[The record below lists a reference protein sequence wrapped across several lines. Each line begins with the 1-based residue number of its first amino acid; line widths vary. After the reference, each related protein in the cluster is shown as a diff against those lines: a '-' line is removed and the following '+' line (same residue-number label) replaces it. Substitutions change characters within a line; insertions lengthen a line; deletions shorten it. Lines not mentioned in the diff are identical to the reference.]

1 MFLFSFFFLSKRYC
15 PLCSCNFTHNFESFT
30 KGTHFFHVSETETRW
45 QILDYLAS
53 FLICCCFRSRQR
65 RSSGMV
71 FSPNMVHLLPEYP
84 KQSPEDPKVTMIAF
98 YLSLP
103 PEVSQG
109 TVLSKDI
116 LTTVIK
122 SNMSSIG
129 RSINGS
135 IVSVEPFSSPRSP
148 MTNENR
154 NLGNSD
160 GNLTVIVCGIVVGC
174 LFVVVI
180 VALWVANKKNKR

>member
-1 MFLFSFFFLSKRYC
+1 MFEFFFFFQSDVV
-15 PLCSCNFTHNFESFT
+15 LCALEILHMTLKSSLKEHI
-30 KGTHFFHVSETETRW
+30 FFRVSETEPRCE
-45 QILDYLAS
+45 ILGYSVS
-53 FLICCCFRSRQR
+53 FFTCCCFRSRQR

-71 FSPNMVHLLPEYP
+71 FSRNMVHLLPEYP

-116 LTTVIK
+116 LTAVIK
-122 SNMSSIG
+122 SNMPSIG

-154 NLGNSD
+154 NLGKFE
-160 GNLTVIVCGIVVGC
+160 GNLTVIVGGIVGGC
-174 LFVVVI
+174 LFFVVI
-180 VALWVANKKNKR
+180 AALWLAKKKKQR